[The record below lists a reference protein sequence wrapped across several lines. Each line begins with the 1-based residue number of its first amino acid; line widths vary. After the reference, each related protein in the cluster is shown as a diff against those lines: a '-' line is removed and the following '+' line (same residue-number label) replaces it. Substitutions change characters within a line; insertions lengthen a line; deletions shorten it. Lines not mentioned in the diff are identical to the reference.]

1 MLFYNPSLIIKQLQ
15 LSVDFAVA
23 NRREIISEY
32 RKHKALTYY
41 IE

>member
-1 MLFYNPSLIIKQLQ
+1 MLSHNPSLIIKQLQ
-15 LSVDFAVA
+15 PSVDFAVA
-23 NRREIISEY
+23 NRQEIILQY

>member
-1 MLFYNPSLIIKQLQ
+1 MLFYNPSLIINQLQ
-15 LSVDFAVA
+15 LPVDFAVA

>member
-1 MLFYNPSLIIKQLQ
+1 MPSHNSPLIIKQLQ
-15 LSVDFAVA
+15 PSVDFAVA

>member
-1 MLFYNPSLIIKQLQ
+1 MLSHNPPLIIKQLQ
-15 LSVDFAVA
+15 PSVDFAVA
-23 NRREIISEY
+23 NHQEIFLQY